1 MGRES
6 KTRSANSKRPKK
18 PSGLRNGLSI
28 GMLGLLVAIVIGG
41 PLGAILQT
49 VDVMT
54 GTFILIASIGFAI
67 LSDIIAIAAT
77 SGREEPFNAMASNRV
92 PGAREALVIVRNAG
106 RVNSICADVIGDIS
120 GTISGVV
127 ATPIILSMKAIYPDV
142 STSILGMIV
151 LGVIAFITIGGKAAE
166 KGFAVRASTSV
177 LLLVGKIIYYLNL
190 LRRFR
195 RGSSKSSAKA
205 RPRKEPS

>member
-1 MGRES
+1 
-6 KTRSANSKRPKK
+6 
-18 PSGLRNGLSI
+18 
-28 GMLGLLVAIVIGG
+28 MLGLLVAIVIGG